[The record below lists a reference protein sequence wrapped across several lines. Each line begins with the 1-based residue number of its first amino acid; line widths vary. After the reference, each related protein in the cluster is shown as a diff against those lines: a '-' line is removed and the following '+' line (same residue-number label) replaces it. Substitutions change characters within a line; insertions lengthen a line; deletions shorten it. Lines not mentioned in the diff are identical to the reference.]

1 MLMEAIA
8 RSYGLEDRLLTIE
21 EVAEK
26 LRVNQSTIFRLM
38 KSGKLPYIKVSR
50 RFTRIRE
57 KELEYFL
64 NKHTF
69 SEEEQR

>member
-1 MLMEAIA
+1 MEAIA
-8 RSYGLEDRLLTIE
+8 RSYNLEDRLLTIE
-21 EVAEK
+21 EIAEK

-57 KELEYFL
+57 EDLEYFL

-69 SEEEQR
+69 GKEER

>member
-38 KSGKLPYIKVSR
+38 KNGKLPYIKVSR

-57 KELEYFL
+57 KDLEHFL

-69 SEEEQR
+69 SKEEQQ

>member
-1 MLMEAIA
+1 M
-8 RSYGLEDRLLTIE
+8 EDRLFTIE

-57 KELEYFL
+57 KDLETFL

-69 SEEEQR
+69 SKGE

>member
-1 MLMEAIA
+1 MLMKVIA
-8 RSYGLEDRLLTIE
+8 RSYSLEDRLLTIE

-57 KELEYFL
+57 KDLENFL

-69 SEEEQR
+69 SKEE